1 MPTKINLIPPTFY
14 QESLCDL
21 FAKESVKNIDSYY
34 SSKGQGDI
42 NKLIAY
48 AYQGKMAEFAVYN
61 TLVSLGKY
69 NPVTFPDI
77 EIYEIDN
84 RSFDA
89 DIKAS
94 DKLVHVKS
102 FMKVDGY
109 KTSWLFSDNDPLCEQ
124 PLPEDMVALV
134 EIELPKKFS
143 GYFISAGKLV
153 GLYKPPLFSKTIA
166 KAIYEEDILKL
177 N

>member
-1 MPTKINLIPPTFY
+1 MPTKINLIPPTNY

-21 FAKESVKNIDSYY
+21 FSKESVIGIDSHYAN
-34 SSKGQGDI
+34 KGQGDI

-61 TLVSLGKY
+61 TLISLGKY
-69 NPVTFPDI
+69 DPVTFPDVAMCDI
-77 EIYEIDN
+77 KYKSN
-84 RSFDA
+84 DA

-102 FMKVDGY
+102 YIKVDGY
-109 KTSWLFSDNDPLCEQ
+109 KTSWLFSNTDPLCEH